1 MDTIFEKERSMR
13 TEAKFAYL
21 QHLRITGWLVLSTS
35 DELRFKNSAPRLFS
49 QILHFDVPSHL
60 TKIKESHTTQQLPQ
74 KQPKM
79 STTFKLENASSGR
92 SKCKKCK
99 GQIGKG
105 ELRIQ
110 KIFDTADGRHMSQ
123 NYLVG
128 CVPIPR
134 VYKDDVQAFMCDLE
148 DSTDDMMLSNEE
160 GTRQIYDTIMEGRA
174 KAAAKKK
181 SGKKAASDDDGAG
194 PVKKAQAM
202 PEKLLRAKFALE
214 LRMKEEEEGEEEE
227 TRPKKRA
234 KRSSSKKEIGDSS
247 NGLSPQVLTDLDR
260 AYADMLVLYQDK
272 NLDGLK
278 DYLRWNQQVLKG
290 TKPLL
295 LMKCMDGHLNGR
307 LARCPL
313 CHEGKLNLEMD
324 DTVQCSGYFDED
336 THQRVACNYSSK
348 AADAP
353 RSKWYIEKPSEE
365 EEEEMKKE
373 ASNPDTVASNS
384 VAEQMVDALAS
395 FQFRLKTKA
404 EIKSATGVFLDMA
417 RRFNLNVSEDDKEA
431 KRSIGPLILSNRTMD
446 LSSLEF
452 CSIVCDHFGVKKS
465 GEQVEEQRKVVRSMC
480 QCADNATLYEIIIEL
495 GHYYRKESN
504 IHAANTYSKVAATI
518 RRLPFEI
525 TEENVMGL
533 SKGVNKVPGIGKSS
547 AEKMKEFLSTGSMQ
561 KLEEKRAAHAK

>member
-1 MDTIFEKERSMR
+1 M
-13 TEAKFAYL
+13 A
-21 QHLRITGWLVLSTS
+21 
-35 DELRFKNSAPRLFS
+35 
-49 QILHFDVPSHL
+49 
-60 TKIKESHTTQQLPQ
+60 
-74 KQPKM
+74 
-79 STTFKLENASSGR
+79 
-92 SKCKKCK
+92 
-99 GQIGKG
+99 
-105 ELRIQ
+105 
-110 KIFDTADGRHMSQ
+110 Q

-128 CVPIPR
+128 CIPIPR
-134 VYKDDVQAFMCDLE
+134 VYKDNVQAFMCDLV

-160 GTRQIYDTIMEGRA
+160 DTRQIYDTIMEGRA

-181 SGKKAASDDDGAG
+181 SGKKAAAAADSTGRETR
-194 PVKKAQAM
+194 AQNM

-272 NLDGLK
+272 NLEELK

-313 CHEGKLNLEMD
+313 CHEGRLNLEVD

-348 AADAP
+348 DADAP

-395 FQFRLKTKA
+395 FQFPLKTKA

-431 KRSIGPLILSNRTMD
+431 RRSIGPFIFSNRKMD
-446 LSSLEF
+446 LSFLKF
-452 CSIVCDHFGVKKS
+452 CSIVCD
-465 GEQVEEQRKVVRSMC
+465 
-480 QCADNATLYEIIIEL
+480 
-495 GHYYRKESN
+495 
-504 IHAANTYSKVAATI
+504 
-518 RRLPFEI
+518 
-525 TEENVMGL
+525 L
-533 SKGVNKVPGIGKSS
+533 SR
-547 AEKMKEFLSTGSMQ
+547 FQ
-561 KLEEKRAAHAK
+561 